1 TTRRPVS
8 LGCRSKMPISTNSV
22 RLSAILAWASIADA
36 GYVFAYSGPI
46 ESTNCASCLG
56 VSFMGLYGRAPLR
69 SLAPA
74 LDSKRWTERST
85 DLLREHVHG
94 KKFASAGWKV
104 SGVAEFARSQFEFAA
119 GGGVK
124 PGI

>member
-1 TTRRPVS
+1 
-8 LGCRSKMPISTNSV
+8 
-22 RLSAILAWASIADA
+22 
-36 GYVFAYSGPI
+36 
-46 ESTNCASCLG
+46 
-56 VSFMGLYGRAPLR
+56 
-69 SLAPA
+69 A
-74 LDSKRWTERST
+74 LVSKRWTERST

-124 PGI
+124 PGIENPVGNCSGGSAVGMAIGTFPVANGMAVGNENTGVLGALAAGEPEFAPPAGVEPE